1 MNLTPFVI
9 LWALLGIATLTLAVY
24 RKLVMLHQEDELVHL
39 GAGEEKMIPQQ
50 VALAQKMDVVDKW
63 GKTLTVLTVVYGLAM
78 AAVYLYEQLQRNA

>member
-1 MNLTPFVI
+1 MNLTPYVI
-9 LWALLGIATLTLAVY
+9 LWAVLGVATLALAIY

-50 VALAQKMDVVDKW
+50 VALAHKMDTVDKW

-78 AAVYLYEQLQRNA
+78 AAVYLYGQLQRNA